1 LPKSFGSA
9 GIFCNLY
16 LFYNLVNVMD
26 VNIYDLKLKAAF
38 GLLFKVTISARR

>member
-1 LPKSFGSA
+1 
-9 GIFCNLY
+9 
-16 LFYNLVNVMD
+16 VMD